1 METKEVPLTSAS
13 MHATVELVL
22 AERASGEATLERAFA
37 SILSFIAG
45 TVGMEEGADESLLRV
60 KKGFEPRYRERE
72 EEGRQS
78 ESTAVAFCKWTE
90 DDCLSNRKS
99 ASGFLFGEADA
110 GRSNHVVAWDR
121 LDGRKGRPE
130 GVTVKRSAR
139 SNAIGRNAR
148 SCARDGRLTQ
158 SRALG
163 WQRVYAHTLAGPT

>member
-72 EEGRQS
+72 EEGRQ
-78 ESTAVAFCKWTE
+78 
-90 DDCLSNRKS
+90 
-99 ASGFLFGEADA
+99 
-110 GRSNHVVAWDR
+110 R
-121 LDGRKGRPE
+121 L
-130 GVTVKRSAR
+130 RSANGQDD
-139 SNAIGRNAR
+139 SR